1 MRRFATLALLCS
13 ALLFAAPRDSDDSD
27 SGRRSRFPRVRLGG
41 VMVNAGYSR
50 WSGPWG
56 PGWWGPAYGF
66 NPWIGYPFGS
76 YFYPGFWGGYGWASD
91 KGEVKLIASDKE
103 AEVYIEGAYAGT
115 AGRLKS
121 MWLDPGVY
129 NIEVRRANSVDQP
142 YRKKIYVLT
151 GKALRLE
158 AR

>member
-1 MRRFATLALLCS
+1 MRSFALLTLLAG
-13 ALLFAAPRDSDDSD
+13 ALLFAAPKDTGDD
-27 SGRRSRFPRVRLGG
+27 GRRNSRFPRVRLGG
-41 VMVNAGYSR
+41 VMVNAGYTR

-56 PGWWGPAYGF
+56 PGLWGPAYGF

-91 KGEVKLIASDKE
+91 KGEVKLIASDKN
-103 AEVYIEGAYAGT
+103 AEVFIEGAYAGK
-115 AGRLKS
+115 AGQLKS

-129 NIEVRRANSVDQP
+129 NLEVRRANSADQP
-142 YRKKIYVLT
+142 YRKKIYVLS